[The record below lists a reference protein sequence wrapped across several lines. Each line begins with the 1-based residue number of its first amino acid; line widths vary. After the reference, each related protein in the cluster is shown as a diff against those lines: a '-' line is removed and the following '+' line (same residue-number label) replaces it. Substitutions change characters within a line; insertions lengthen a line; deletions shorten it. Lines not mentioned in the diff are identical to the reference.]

1 MATLTRRRARKA
13 RENGQRDRPERP
25 GGENGRTT
33 DVSDEDRTIE
43 ALLSEGRVVE
53 PSEEF
58 RAGAVVRDPEI
69 YERAAAGF
77 EAFWAE
83 QAESLRWSRGW
94 DTVMSWDPPW
104 VKWFEG
110 GTLNASVNCLDRHV
124 EAGGGDKVAFHWEGE
139 PGDTRTITYADL
151 LEDVCRLANGLRS
164 LGVGN
169 GDRVNIYLGMVPEL
183 PIAMLACA
191 RIGAP
196 HSVVFGGFS
205 AEALRDRINDA
216 EAKVLITADGAWRR
230 GQVVPLKA
238 NADEALKECPS
249 IEHVITVRRCGNE
262 HSFTPGRDLW
272 YHELVGD
279 QVPECPAEEMGAED
293 LLYLLYTSGTT
304 GKPKGIAHTTAGY
317 LTQVAA
323 THRMI
328 FDVHDDDVY
337 WCAADCGWVTGHSY
351 IVYGPLA
358 NHTTGV
364 MYEGTPDFPDKDRWW
379 SIIETYRVSILYTA
393 PTAIRSFMQWG
404 TEYPEKHDLSTLR
417 LLGSVGEPINPEAWV
432 WYWKYIGGERT
443 PVVDTWW
450 QTETGAILITPLPG
464 ITSLKPGSAT
474 FPFPGIEADVVDE
487 NGKSVELGRGGY
499 LVLTRPW
506 PAIARTIWGDPD
518 RYVQTYFG
526 KYGPKVY
533 VAGDGARRDEEGYFW
548 LLGRIDD
555 VMNVAGHRLSTFE
568 IESALVDDPKVAEA
582 AVVSKPHEI
591 KGEGIVAFV
600 TLKGGYEGD
609 EAMLQELREHVAK
622 VIGPIAKPDEI
633 VFTPDLPKTR
643 SGKIMR
649 RLLRDVARGNE
660 LGDVTTL
667 ANAEIVQQIHDKVDQ
682 SPADE

>member
-1 MATLTRRRARKA
+1 V
-13 RENGQRDRPERP
+13 
-25 GGENGRTT
+25 T
-33 DVSDEDRTIE
+33 DPQQNIE
-43 ALLSEGRVVE
+43 ALLSEKRIFPPPPSFVE
-53 PSEEF
+53 Q
-58 RAGAVVRDPEI
+58 AVVSDPAI
-69 YERAAAGF
+69 YERAA
-77 EAFWAE
+77 EDPESFWAE
-83 QAESLRWSRGW
+83 QAEQLMWSRRW
-94 DTVMSWDPPW
+94 DTVMEWTPPF

-124 EAGGGDKVAFHWEGE
+124 GAGGGDKVAYHWEGE
-139 PGDTRTITYADL
+139 PGDTRTITYREL
-151 LEDVCRLANGLRS
+151 LDEVCRLANGLRS
-164 LGVGN
+164 LGVRK

-205 AEALRDRINDA
+205 ADSLRDRINDA

-238 NADEALKECPS
+238 NADEAVEECPS
-249 IEHVITVRRCGNE
+249 IEHVITLRRCEND
-262 HSFTPGRDLW
+262 HQFTEGRDLW
-272 YHELVGD
+272 YHDLVAD
-279 QVPECPAEEMGAED
+279 QSTECPPEEMDAED

-304 GKPKGIAHTTAGY
+304 GQPKGIAHTTGGY

-328 FDVHDDDVY
+328 FDIHDDDVF

-358 NHTTGV
+358 NHTTGI
-364 MYEGTPDFPDKDRWW
+364 MYEGAPDWPDKDRWW
-379 SIIETYRVSILYTA
+379 SIVETYGATILYTA
-393 PTAIRSFMQWG
+393 PTAIRAFMRWG
-404 TEYPEKHDLSTLR
+404 TEFPEKHDLTSLR

-432 WYWKYIGGERT
+432 WYWKVIGGERA

-464 ITSLKPGSAT
+464 ITVLKPGSAT
-474 FPFPGIEADVVDE
+474 VPFPGIQADIFDE
-487 NGKSVELGRGGY
+487 QGDSVPLGGGGY

-506 PAIARTIWGDPD
+506 PAISRTIWGDPD
-518 RYVQTYFG
+518 RYVETYFS
-526 KYGPKVY
+526 KYGPEIY
-533 VAGDGARRDEEGYFW
+533 VAGDGAKRDEDGSFW

-568 IESALVDDPKVAEA
+568 IESALVDNDKVAES
-582 AVVSKPHEI
+582 AVVSKPDELV
-591 KGEGIVAFV
+591 GEAIVAFV
-600 TLKGGYEGD
+600 TLKSEYVGD
-609 EAMLQELREHVAK
+609 ETMAEELRNHVAEK
-622 VIGPIAKPDEI
+622 IGKIARPHGI
-633 VFTPDLPKTR
+633 IFTTDLPKTR

-649 RLLRDVARGNE
+649 RLLRDVAHGRA

-667 ANAEIVQQIHDKVDQ
+667 ANAEIVEQIREMSDNM
-682 SPADE
+682 PAEE